1 MSNAVKDG
9 PEQEF
14 YSAAQG
20 AKLLGVST
28 WTLYDLK
35 RRGLLNFHRVGDR
48 NSLRFTREDLLEVMR
63 SAQGSRG

>member
-1 MSNAVKDG
+1 MPNVAKDG

-14 YSAAQG
+14 YSASQG

-35 RRGLLNFHRVGDR
+35 RRGLLNYHRVGDR
-48 NSLRFTREDLLEVMR
+48 NTLRFTREDLLGVMR
-63 SAQGSRG
+63 RMQPGGN